1 MYTTK
6 ASLNTSP
13 PYISISNVMAIT
25 NTCNVNYHFD
35 REREKY
41 TNAQLIYNKAK
52 QYAYRCIGEVS
63 DNHNQYPLKCCQ
75 ILFLDMSK
83 RGETISASN
92 KVSPRSRNVVPWQ
105 PCQKQS
111 KSKLD
116 TFIFTPTPNN
126 SFFCNTTSN
135 KLTQKY
141 HSVKPRHKSFTFCF
155 CNIRRAN
162 QASLISVSVI

>member
-83 RGETISASN
+83 RG
-92 KVSPRSRNVVPWQ
+92 
-105 PCQKQS
+105 KQS
-111 KSKLD
+111 QLVTKYRLVHETWCHDSPVK
-116 TFIFTPTPNN
+116 NN
-126 SFFCNTTSN
+126 PRVNWTRSFLHQHQITRFSATLQVTNLHRNTIQSNLGTKALRFVFVTSEE
-135 KLTQKY
+135 LTKR
-141 HSVKPRHKSFTFCF
+141 V
-155 CNIRRAN
+155 
-162 QASLISVSVI
+162 